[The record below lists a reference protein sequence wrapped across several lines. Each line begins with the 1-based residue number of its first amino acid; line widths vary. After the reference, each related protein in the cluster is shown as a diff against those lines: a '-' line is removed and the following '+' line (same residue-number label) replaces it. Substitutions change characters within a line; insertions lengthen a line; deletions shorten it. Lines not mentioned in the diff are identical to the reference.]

1 MSDLQITI
9 SVALEPDALVAAADR
24 LNRLA
29 DLFSEPVVE
38 TLFEDTQITHDETVS
53 NTGEP
58 AGTDTEETTTAEI
71 VTLSGVELDS
81 LGLPWDE
88 RINTES
94 KLKLKKEG
102 SWKLKRG
109 VDKALVEKVR
119 AELAA
124 AMAATAGDL
133 QEAIN
138 TDPGETTA
146 PATAAA
152 PPPPAAATAAP
163 PPPAANTVTKYIAP
177 DGGEY
182 TADELLAAGWTIEQ
196 IHEREAVEVEI
207 TPETPAESAT
217 GTKSADAITFP
228 AFMAKLS
235 PATTAGTI
243 TDDQVNAA
251 LQKHGLASLVLLS
264 ARPDLIPVID
274 AELFGA

>member
-9 SVALEPDALVAAADR
+9 SVALEPDALVATADK

-29 DLFSEPVVE
+29 DLFNEP
-38 TLFEDTQITHDETVS
+38 FEDTQITHDETTS
-53 NTGEP
+53 NTGES
-58 AGTDTEETTTAEI
+58 AGTEETSDTTAEI
-71 VTLSGVELDS
+71 ATLSGVELDS

-102 SWKLKRG
+102 TWKVKRG
-109 VDKALVEKVR
+109 IDKALVENVR

-124 AMAATAGDL
+124 AMVATACEPETAAT
-133 QEAIN
+133 
-138 TDPGETTA
+138 T
-146 PATAAA
+146 AA
-152 PPPPAAATAAP
+152 PPPPAATTAAP
-163 PPPAANTVTKYIAP
+163 PPPAANTVTKYITP

-207 TPETPAESAT
+207 TPETPAESAE
-217 GTKSADAITFP
+217 AITFP